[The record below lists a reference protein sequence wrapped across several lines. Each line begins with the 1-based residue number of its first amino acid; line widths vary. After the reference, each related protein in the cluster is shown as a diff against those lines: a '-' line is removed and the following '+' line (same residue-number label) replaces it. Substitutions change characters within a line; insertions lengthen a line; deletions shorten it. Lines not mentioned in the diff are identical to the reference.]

1 MMNALYGAVARRV
14 EPVLGFLHRTEE
26 LVAAFALGAMAL
38 LPLAEIVVRPIVAG
52 GIPGSIPFVQHLT
65 LWVGFLGAGLAARQN
80 KLIALATA
88 TFIPEGTARQVAQG
102 FAATVGATV
111 SALLAWSAIDIVAIE
126 MEVGGDI
133 ALGIPSWAFQLVLPF
148 AFGVIAVRLGW
159 RAGGWG
165 ARAAAALGILAGIW
179 LSGTGAAC
187 GLGEDASCV
196 LAGGPGWPWVVLVV
210 LSALA
215 GAPIFTVLAGAAVFL
230 YMVAAFDPATVPLY
244 AYDLATEPHLPSI
257 PLFTLTGFI
266 LAQGQSSERLLR
278 VFRALVG
285 WMPGGTAVV
294 CAVVCAFF
302 TIFTGGSGVTILA
315 LGGLLLPALLKDGY
329 RDRFSVGLLT
339 ASGSLGLLLPP
350 AMPLILY
357 AIVAQTAPE
366 NLFIGGILPGVLLIG
381 SGSRVGHAR
390 GDRHRRGPPRL
401 RLGGGASARS
411 GRPSGSWPC
420 RSVVLGALLS
430 GRATL
435 VETSAL
441 TALYAAIVTGLV
453 HRDFRLGPGLQQAF
467 RECVVLIGGVL
478 IILAVAKGFTAYMV
492 DVDIPFRL
500 LEWTQSRIESPLLF
514 LLALNVFLL
523 IVGCVMDIFSAIVVV
538 VPLISTIGAAY
549 GIDPVHLGI
558 IFIANLELGYLTP
571 PVGLNLFLASYRF
584 DRPLLDVYRASV
596 PLLVILG
603 IGVLVITYVP
613 WLTLGLLELVGRQ

>member
-1 MMNALYGAVARRV
+1 MMNALSGAVARRAA
-14 EPVLGFLHRTEE
+14 PVLGFLHRAEE
-26 LVAAFALGAMAL
+26 LLAAGALAAMAL

-111 SALLAWSAIDIVAIE
+111 SALLAWSAIDVVVIE
-126 MEVGGDI
+126 MEVGGEI

-381 SGSRVGHAR
+381 LVAAWGMREGILTGAGRHAFAWAEA
-390 GDRHRRGPPRL
+390 RRALWTAKWELALP
-401 RLGGGASARS
+401 A
-411 GRPSGSWPC
+411 
-420 RSVVLGALLS
+420 VVLGALLS

-453 HRDFRLGPGLQQAF
+453 HRDFRLGSGLQQAF

-538 VPLISTIGAAY
+538 VPLISAIGAAY

>member
-1 MMNALYGAVARRV
+1 MSPPPQAAGRPRRV
-14 EPVLGFLHRTEE
+14 LALLH
-26 LVAAFALGAMAL
+26 AAEDTFAALPLAAMVL
-38 LPLAEIVVRPIVAG
+38 LPLAEIVVRPILTG

-65 LWVGFLGAGLAARQN
+65 LWVGFLGAALAAREN

-88 TFIPEGTARQVAQG
+88 SFIPEGGVRSATQA
-102 FAATVGATV
+102 FAATVGAAVTG
-111 SALLAWSAIDIVAIE
+111 LLAWSAIDVVAIE
-126 MEVGGDI
+126 MDVGGEI
-133 ALGIPSWAFQLVLPF
+133 ALGIPSWVFQLVLPAGF
-148 AFGVIAVRLGW
+148 AVIALRLAW

-165 ARAAAALGILAGIW
+165 ARAVAALGLAAGIW
-179 LSGTGAAC
+179 LSSAGAAC
-187 GLGEDASCV
+187 ANVDEASCM
-196 LAGGPGWPWVVLVV
+196 LAGGPGWPWVLLVV
-210 LSALA
+210 LAALA

-230 YMVAAFDPATVPLY
+230 YMVDAFDPAAVPLF
-244 AYDLATEPHLPSI
+244 AYDLTTEPHLPSI

-285 WMPGGTAVV
+285 WLPGGTAVV
-294 CAVVCAFF
+294 CTVVCAFF

-366 NLFIGGILPGVLLIG
+366 NLFIGGLLPGILLIALVAAWG
-381 SGSRVGHAR
+381 MREGLVTGAGRHAFAA
-390 GDRHRRGPPRL
+390 GE
-401 RLGGGASARS
+401 ARS
-411 GRPSGSWPC
+411 ALWSAKWELALPA
-420 RSVVLGALLS
+420 VVLGALLS

-441 TALYAAIVTGLV
+441 TALYAAIVTGVV
-453 HRDFRLGPGLQQAF
+453 HRDFKLGAGLQQAF

-500 LEWTQSRIESPLLF
+500 IEWTQARIESPLLF

-523 IVGCVMDIFSAIVVV
+523 LVGCFMDIFSAIVVV
-538 VPLISTIGAAY
+538 VPLISGIGAAY

-558 IFIANLELGYLTP
+558 IFVANLELGYLTP

-584 DRPLLDVYRASV
+584 DRPLLEVYRASV